1 LNKTTE
7 NKLEVERRAEALKR
21 EIDLLG
27 QDKSFLQREGTSLE
41 DKVRR
46 LEDKLDRTELSLL
59 ESKKQAEKYMD
70 RVLNTNDDL
79 KMKFD
84 EKY

>member
-27 QDKSFLQREGTSLE
+27 QDKSFL
-41 DKVRR
+41 
-46 LEDKLDRTELSLL
+46 
-59 ESKKQAEKYMD
+59 
-70 RVLNTNDDL
+70 
-79 KMKFD
+79 
-84 EKY
+84 